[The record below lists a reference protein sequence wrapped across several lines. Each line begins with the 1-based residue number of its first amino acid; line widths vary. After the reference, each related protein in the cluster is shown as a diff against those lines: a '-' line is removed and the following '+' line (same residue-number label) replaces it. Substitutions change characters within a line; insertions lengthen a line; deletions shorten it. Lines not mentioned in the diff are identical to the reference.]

1 MTLFCPDRN
10 ITFCIFQNTLF
21 LHLTTYSIKLEHT
34 KQKESGFEEVDW
46 LDKMM
51 LVAAIAG
58 VGLVGAYLAYFN
70 FL

>member
-1 MTLFCPDRN
+1 MGSEM
-10 ITFCIFQNTLF
+10 CIRDSIM
-21 LHLTTYSIKLEHT
+21 YSIKLELT
-34 KQKESGFEEVDW
+34 KQKESEFEEVDW

-51 LVAAIAG
+51 LLAAIAG